1 MTTTA
6 DAIRTIAQRVDE
18 HLRAFVDDVAVA
30 RLGLPANL
38 AGALR
43 YALLGGGK
51 RVRPVLAWGACEAV
65 GGAGEA
71 SLPAGAAVEMIHAF
85 SLVHDDLPALDDDDL
100 RRGKPT
106 LHKHTSEPMAI
117 LAGDQL
123 LTLAF
128 GAIEQADAGVRA
140 RLCEELVAGT
150 TGMIVGQTMDMALD
164 DAPGDDDLARLEA
177 IHARK
182 TGALIRAACR
192 MGAIAGGVA
201 PDAPDP
207 RLEAI
212 SRYADAVGL
221 QFQVVD
227 DLLDATSTT
236 EKLGKTA
243 GKDADAG
250 KATYPGIIG
259 VERSRALAD
268 DLADHARAALSEFGP
283 EADLLRAVS
292 IQLAARTS

>member
-1 MTTTA
+1 MATTA

-18 HLRAFVDDVAVA
+18 HLRVFVDEVAA
-30 RLGLPANL
+30 DRLGLSASL
-38 AGALR
+38 AEAVR

-51 RVRPVLAWGACEAV
+51 RVRPVLAWGACEA
-65 GGAGEA
+65 AGSAGDA
-71 SLPAGAAVEMIHAF
+71 SLHAGAAVELVHAF

-100 RRGKPT
+100 RRGRPT
-106 LHKHTSEPMAI
+106 LHKHTSEPLAI

-128 GAIEQADAGVRA
+128 GALGQADDSTRA

-164 DAPGDDDLARLEA
+164 DAPGGDDLARLEA
-177 IHARK
+177 IHTRK

-192 MGAIAGGVA
+192 MGAIAGGA
-201 PDAPDP
+201 DA
-207 RLEAI
+207 EQI
-212 SRYADAVGL
+212 SSLTDYADAVGL

-236 EKLGKTA
+236 EKLGKQA
-243 GKDADAG
+243 RKDADAG
-250 KATYPGIIG
+250 KRTYPGILG

-268 DLADHARAALSEFGP
+268 ELSDRARAALSDFGP